1 MRILYIDTTT
11 TYLYTGVVEDNKL
24 LSQIKKEYKKDLSSV
39 TLKNISDMLD
49 SIHLKINDIDKIMV
63 VNGPGSFTGIRIGVT
78 IAKTIAYALKKDII
92 TISSLEAMALSSKKN
107 MITILI
113 IDARRGFVYGSI
125 YDKDNNPILTDQY
138 IKLDTLKLTAD
149 NLIDDYTFIGNNNL
163 VDDIEEYDPDIL
175 KIVNTYKDRET
186 TNPHMVNPIY
196 LKRTEAEE
204 NKNIEVI

>member
-24 LSQIKKEYKKDLSSV
+24 LSEIKKEYKKDLSSV

-78 IAKTIAYALKKDII
+78 LAKTLAYSLKKKII

-107 MITILI
+107 VITIPI
-113 IDARRGFVYGSI
+113 IDARRGYVYGAI
-125 YDKDNNPILTDQY
+125 YDKDNNPILKDQY
-138 IKLDTLKLTAD
+138 IKLEVLKLASD
-149 NLIDDYTFIGNNNL
+149 NLIDDYTFIGNNSL
-163 VDDIEEYDPDIL
+163 VDDIEEYDPNIL
-175 KIVNTYKDRET
+175 KIVTTYKDKESI
-186 TNPHMVNPIY
+186 NPHLVNPIY
-196 LKRTEAEE
+196 LKKTEAEE
-204 NKNIEVI
+204 NIEVI

>member
-24 LSQIKKEYKKDLSSV
+24 LSEIKKEYKKDLSSV

-78 IAKTIAYALKKDII
+78 LAKTLAYSLKKEII

-107 MITILI
+107 IITIPI
-113 IDARRGFVYGSI
+113 IDARRGYVYGAI
-125 YDKDNNPILTDQY
+125 YDKDNNPILKDQY
-138 IKLDTLKLTAD
+138 IKLEVLKLASD
-149 NLIDDYTFIGNNNL
+149 NLIDDYTFIGNNSL
-163 VDDIEEYDPDIL
+163 VDDIEEYDPNIL
-175 KIVNTYKDRET
+175 KIVTTYKDKESI
-186 TNPHMVNPIY
+186 NPHLVNPIY
-196 LKRTEAEE
+196 LKKTEAEE
-204 NKNIEVI
+204 NIEVI

>member
-24 LSQIKKEYKKDLSSV
+24 LSEIKKEYKKDLSSV

-78 IAKTIAYALKKDII
+78 LAKTLAYSLKKEII

-107 MITILI
+107 VITIPI
-113 IDARRGFVYGSI
+113 IDARRGYVYGAI
-125 YDKDNNPILTDQY
+125 YDKDNNPILKDQY
-138 IKLDTLKLTAD
+138 IKLEVLKLASD
-149 NLIDDYTFIGNNNL
+149 NLIDDYTFIGNNSL
-163 VDDIEEYDPDIL
+163 VDDIEEYDPNIL
-175 KIVNTYKDRET
+175 KIVTTYKDKESI
-186 TNPHMVNPIY
+186 NPHLVNPIY
-196 LKRTEAEE
+196 LKKTEAEE
-204 NKNIEVI
+204 NIEVI